1 MVQLTELEI
10 RMVVARDQGGMESG
24 SRYPVPTEVWVC
36 KMKGI
41 PGTMAAVAT
50 ECGECGISG
59 RAVFET
65 IRVLDQDFVLC
76 FECSENKPTHV

>member
-1 MVQLTELEI
+1 
-10 RMVVARDQGGMESG
+10 
-24 SRYPVPTEVWVC
+24 
-36 KMKGI
+36 MKGI

-76 FECSENKPTHV
+76 FECSENKPTHL